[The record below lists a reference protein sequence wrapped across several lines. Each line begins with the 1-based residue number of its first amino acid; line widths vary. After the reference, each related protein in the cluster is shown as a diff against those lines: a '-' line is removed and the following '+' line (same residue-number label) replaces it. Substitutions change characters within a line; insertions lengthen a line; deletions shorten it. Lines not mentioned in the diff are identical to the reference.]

1 MNESLS
7 NALVAAAEREMLA
20 ANSYLAAATMFSWLN
35 CPQTE
40 ALMLAQAE
48 EEFGHRLKVEK
59 FLRDNGINFVITVTG
74 TQASLQNSP
83 EKFAD
88 LRVKLEQ
95 LVLDGWNDVATQ
107 ALKENR
113 HDVYQVALEFA
124 AGQTEEINSA
134 QIFRQI
140 WKSTD
145 TLSQKDH
152 LTAETFED

>member
-1 MNESLS
+1 MNEELF

-20 ANSYLAAATMFSWLN
+20 ANSYLSAAAMFSALN

-59 FLRDNGINFVITVTG
+59 FLRDNGMNFVITTG
-74 TQASLQNSP
+74 PTQASQQSSP
-83 EKFAD
+83 EKFVD

-95 LVLDGWNDVATQ
+95 LVLDGWNEVATQ
-107 ALKENR
+107 ALKANR

-124 AGQTEEINSA
+124 AGQTEEINNA

-140 WKSTD
+140 WRSSD
-145 TLSQKDH
+145 SLSQKDH